1 MRSWSKTKE
10 TVRTIIP
17 PSVEFLTSLYILE
30 YINLDILCE
39 KDGKKIA
46 DDAAFSV
53 TCLATYGHFAPFL
66 AEESRVFTEGENN
79 VKVIWTNYVKEGG
92 VVLSQ
97 PERYITLK

>member
-1 MRSWSKTKE
+1 MK
-10 TVRTIIP
+10 
-17 PSVEFLTSLYILE
+17 
-30 YINLDILCE
+30 

-46 DDAAFSV
+46 DDATFSV

-97 PERYITLK
+97 PEHYITWK

>member
-1 MRSWSKTKE
+1 MK
-10 TVRTIIP
+10 
-17 PSVEFLTSLYILE
+17 
-30 YINLDILCE
+30 

-46 DDAAFSV
+46 DDATFSV
-53 TCLATYGHFAPFL
+53 TCLATYGHFDPFL